1 MKQEKLLKILNALIE
16 YGEDVRKTKRV
27 TTEGYFKGWTFFDTP
42 KFEAWISRIYN
53 VFEKYNIDTME
64 RTVIMNTGNGKDIS
78 ETDINTVQEQLRS
91 LISCIEEGYLDIATQ
106 ANQVQKDVLLENI
119 FNKFHKVSRQLRTR
133 HNSRQTLQIT
143 DEYDVQDLL
152 HALLLL
158 HFDDVR
164 PEEWTPSYAGGSV
177 RMDFLLKQ
185 EKIVIEVKKTRDS
198 MTSKSLGEEL
208 IIDKEKYAEHPDC
221 EKLYCFVYD
230 PEGLLGNPVGIKND
244 LERDDGGFVKVF
256 IRPE

>member
-1 MKQEKLLKILNALIE
+1 MIKKQLLQKLNSLVE
-16 YGEDVRKTKRV
+16 YGEDVRKTKHV
-27 TTEGYFKGWTFFDTP
+27 TTGQFGGFTFYDDA
-42 KFEAWISRIYN
+42 KFTGWISRIYN
-53 VFEKYNIDTME
+53 VLEKYNIDTME
-64 RTVIMNTGNGKDIS
+64 RSVIMNTGNGRDTS
-78 ETDINTVQEQLRS
+78 ETDINTVQEQLKS
-91 LISCIEEGYLDIATQ
+91 LISSIEEGFFDVESNS
-106 ANQVQKDVLLENI
+106 NQIQKDVLLENI
-119 FNKFHKVSRQLRTR
+119 FNKFHKISRQLRTR
-133 HNSRQTLQIT
+133 HDSRQTLQIT

-164 PEEWTPSYAGGSV
+164 TEEWTPSYAGGAV

-185 EKIVIEVKKTRDS
+185 EKIVIEVKKTRNS

-230 PEGLLGNPVGIKND
+230 PEGLLGNPIGIKSD
-244 LERDDGGFVKVF
+244 LESGSQGFVNVF

>member
-1 MKQEKLLKILNALIE
+1 MTKEQILQKLNELVE
-16 YGEDVRKTKRV
+16 YGEKVRKTKH
-27 TTEGYFKGWTFFDTP
+27 TSSGGYFSGFTFFDCAVFNGW
-42 KFEAWISRIYN
+42 KSRIIS
-53 VFEKYNIDTME
+53 VLDSCNIDTIE
-64 RTVIMNTGNGKDIS
+64 RSVIFNTNDNYLS
-78 ETDINTVQEQLRS
+78 EDEINTIQEQLRS
-91 LISCIEEGYLDIATQ
+91 LISSVEEGFIDVENNSLQ
-106 ANQVQKDVLLENI
+106 LQKDFLLENI
-119 FNKFHKVSRQLRTR
+119 FNKFHRIARQLRTR
-133 HNSRQTLQIT
+133 HSSRATLQIS

-164 PEEWTPSYAGGSV
+164 PEEWTPSYAGGAV

-198 MTSKSLGEEL
+198 MTAKSLGEEL

-230 PEGLLGNPVGIKND
+230 PEGLLGNPAGIKND
-244 LERDDGGFVKVF
+244 LEKEENGFIKVF

>member
-1 MKQEKLLKILNALIE
+1 MIVNA
-16 YGEDVRKTKRV
+16 
-27 TTEGYFKGWTFFDTP
+27 
-42 KFEAWISRIYN
+42 
-53 VFEKYNIDTME
+53 
-64 RTVIMNTGNGKDIS
+64 GNRKDIS
-78 ETDINTVQEQLRS
+78 EKDIDTVQEQLRS
-91 LISCIEEGYLDIATQ
+91 LISSVEEGFLDAEFSSSHID
-106 ANQVQKDVLLENI
+106 KDMLLENI

-133 HNSRQTLQIT
+133 YNSRHTLEIS

-164 PEEWTPSYAGGSV
+164 PEEWTPSYAGGAV

-185 EKIVIEVKKTRDS
+185 EKIVIEVKKTRNT

-208 IIDKEKYAEHPDC
+208 IIDKEKYSEHPDC
-221 EKLYCFVYD
+221 DRLYCFVYD
-230 PEGLLGNPVGIKND
+230 PEGILGNPIGIKND
-244 LERDDGGFVKVF
+244 LEKGENGFIKVF

>member
-1 MKQEKLLKILNALIE
+1 MSKEQLLEKLYSLVQ
-16 YGEDVRKTKRV
+16 YGEDVKKTKHV
-27 TTEGYFKGWTFFDTP
+27 TTGQFGGFAFYDDAKYTG
-42 KFEAWISRIYN
+42 WISRIYN
-53 VFEKYNIDTME
+53 VFEKYDIDTME
-64 RTVIMNTGNGKDIS
+64 RSVIMNTGNGRGIS
-78 ETDINTVQEQLRS
+78 EKDINTVQEQLRS
-91 LISCIEEGYLDIATQ
+91 LISSIEEGYLDIESNS
-106 ANQVQKDVLLENI
+106 NQIQKDILLENI

-133 HNSRQTLQIT
+133 HASRQTLQIT

-164 PEEWTPSYAGGSV
+164 PEEWTPSYAGGAV

-221 EKLYCFVYD
+221 EKLHCFVYD
-230 PEGLLGNPVGIKND
+230 PEGLLGNPIGIKND
-244 LERDDGGFVKVF
+244 LEKDEGGFIKVF